1 MPNGRTKQRL
11 YASLFGSYCK
21 RVCDRIDFV
30 RGEQASFVDYPFY
43 YIVGTDVKTG
53 MT

>member
-1 MPNGRTKQRL
+1 ML
-11 YASLFGSYCK
+11 LSLGAIVSA
-21 RVCDRIDFV
+21 CDRIDFV
-30 RGEQASFVDYPFY
+30 RGEQASFVEYPFY